1 MKTLKLSKSWLLAA
15 VVMLWGGIAW
25 AAGSEK
31 RKTWPPKTLFCRR
44 FRRSSSLNCW
54 PFRAATVP
62 ARSFHAAPSIK
73 GAFGEARNFMAM
85 VKRGYRVI
93 YDNQS
98 WSFEDSRIQGDT
110 AAQVVLVEDGEGQ
123 QIRAVYYLGKL
134 QGRWQITGVQQLE
147 VLGTDA

>member
-1 MKTLKLSKSWLLAA
+1 MMKTLKLSKSWLLAA

-31 RKTWPPKTLFCRR
+31 EDLAPENLVLQEVQAVIESQLLAFQ
-44 FRRSSSLNCW
+44 SSDGAGA
-54 PFRAATVP
+54 F
-62 ARSFHAAPSIK
+62 FHAAPSIK